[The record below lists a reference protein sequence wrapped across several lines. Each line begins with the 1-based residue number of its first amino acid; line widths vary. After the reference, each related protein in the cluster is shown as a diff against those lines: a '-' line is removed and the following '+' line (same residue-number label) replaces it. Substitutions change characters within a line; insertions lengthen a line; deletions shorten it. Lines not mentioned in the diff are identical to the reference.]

1 MFLLMIDFD
10 HTLIFEVINKNQL
23 FEIFPSGTCTHDHW
37 VATTA

>member
-1 MFLLMIDFD
+1 MFLVMIDFD
-10 HTLIFEVINKNQL
+10 HTLIFEINKNQL